1 MHNLEAS
8 AFDATSSKEQ
18 HLSTWLSFLG
28 REPKTLHRGSFTARV
43 KKFRADKQIGYNS
56 PVNCTQ
62 LPASATGAQLGDS
75 KMGID
80 VVATAK
86 QFEKHVEG
94 GALPEN
100 LARELQNLSPD
111 DRLAVAKQ
119 VAWDMKQSQNA
130 NLPKI
135 DFYDSGELKSVET
148 TTKSGNGEFVDHTEL
163 DKKGKTRLE
172 VKTANM
178 KESYETSTNIE
189 ITERDEKGNVTH
201 NFDQT
206 IRVGNSGDIRV
217 TYDDDT
223 YSYDKTTGKR
233 VKHDEK
239 TSWGERHIDFDPK
252 TGHEKSAIETNS
264 KGTVQRTYDSSTG
277 KIRQEEFVNNN
288 NTTETVKYNSN
299 GDKLN
304 SELRTPN
311 GSRLTTFS
319 PSTGKPVHLEMRNKK
334 GEVESSFDI
343 VDGKYIKK

>member
-1 MHNLEAS
+1 
-8 AFDATSSKEQ
+8 
-18 HLSTWLSFLG
+18 
-28 REPKTLHRGSFTARV
+28 
-43 KKFRADKQIGYNS
+43 
-56 PVNCTQ
+56 
-62 LPASATGAQLGDS
+62 
-75 KMGID
+75 MGID

-86 QFEKHVEG
+86 EFQKHAESG
-94 GALPEN
+94 YLPEN
-100 LARELQNLSPD
+100 LAKEMQNLSPA

-119 VAWDMKQSQNA
+119 VAWDMQQKPNA

-135 DFYDSGELKSVET
+135 EFYDSGDLKSVEK
-148 TTKSGNGEFVDHTEL
+148 TTKSGNGEFIDHTVL
-163 DKKGKTRLE
+163 DKQGRTRME

-189 ITERDEKGNVTH
+189 IKEKDENGKVTH

-206 IRVGNSGDIRV
+206 VRVGKSGDVTV
-217 TYDDDT
+217 TYDDDKYT
-223 YSYDKTTGKR
+223 YDKTTGKR
-233 VKHDEK
+233 VSHVEK
-239 TSWGERHIDFDPK
+239 TSWGSRNIDFDPK
-252 TGHEKSAIETNS
+252 TGHEKSAVETNA

-288 NTTETVKYNSN
+288 NTSETVKYNSN

-304 SELRTPN
+304 SEVRTPN

-319 PSTGKPVHLEMRNKK
+319 PSSGKPVHLEMRNKK